1 MEKNVLEQQRSSSV
15 YEWYCR
21 EHCGRQSAPGMQLRM
36 LLRNSE
42 LASESYPTRKYCPGR
57 QVRCQGAMRS
67 FRRPRIANIVISWS
81 AQFDLCGGNFH
92 GHAAR
97 QHFQPQDHSEFI
109 LA

>member
-15 YEWYCR
+15 YEWCCR

-57 QVRCQGAMRS
+57 QVRCQGAMRIFS
-67 FRRPRIANIVISWS
+67 STTNCEHRDLLERTIRFVWRQLPRTRCAP
-81 AQFDLCGGNFH
+81 AFPAGG
-92 GHAAR
+92 
-97 QHFQPQDHSEFI
+97 P
-109 LA
+109 L